1 MNKVTNTY
9 IYIKIATATYIIFN
23 KMLFTLHLFNTFY
36 LTFDKMVQSDIF
48 VEKKANA
55 AFPCQR
61 KRDFN
66 IRIPKKSSMNK
77 KKKTI
82 TFY

>member
-1 MNKVTNTY
+1 
-9 IYIKIATATYIIFN
+9 
-23 KMLFTLHLFNTFY
+23 MLFTLHLFNTFY

-66 IRIPKKSSMNK
+66 IRIPKKSRMNK
-77 KKKTI
+77 KKKL
-82 TFY
+82 